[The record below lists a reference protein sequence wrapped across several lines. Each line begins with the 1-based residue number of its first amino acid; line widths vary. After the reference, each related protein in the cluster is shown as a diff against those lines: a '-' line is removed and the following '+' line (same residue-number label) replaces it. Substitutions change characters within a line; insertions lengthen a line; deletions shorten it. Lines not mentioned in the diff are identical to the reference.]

1 MTPPIISDFKISE
14 NAISWVFTGTPYQY
28 PCSPESTALAFP
40 SGQKILLVD
49 RLDMQAP
56 NNAVILSEKGEVINR
71 IANPELESVCISY
84 CLFLNGL
91 PALVIA
97 YKDRQSWGLVNENG
111 EIYELHEW
119 RITGCCFFTP
129 TIQQGLRQQ

>member
-14 NAISWVFTGTPYQY
+14 NTISWVFAGTLYQY
-28 PCSPESTALAFP
+28 PCSPESTALVFP

-56 NNAVILSEKGEVINR
+56 NNAIILSEKGEAINR
-71 IANPELESVCISY
+71 IANPESESVCISY
-84 CLFLNGL
+84 CLFLNDL
-91 PALVIA
+91 PAVVIA
-97 YKDRQSWGLVNENG
+97 YKDRQSWGPVNENG

-119 RITGCCFFTP
+119 R
-129 TIQQGLRQQ
+129 